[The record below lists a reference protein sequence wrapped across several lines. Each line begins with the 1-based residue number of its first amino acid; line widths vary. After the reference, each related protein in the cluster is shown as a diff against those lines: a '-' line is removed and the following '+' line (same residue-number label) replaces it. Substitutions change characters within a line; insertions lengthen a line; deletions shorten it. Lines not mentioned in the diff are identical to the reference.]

1 MYVDMYRYMFVFQL
15 EALKKYA
22 NKGVRFVDGDG
33 YFRWEWGGGGGWA
46 MVMGLGMG
54 RGEVKQFTK

>member
-33 YFRWEWGGGGGWA
+33 YFRWEWGGGVVDGQW
-46 MVMGLGMG
+46 L
-54 RGEVKQFTK
+54 